1 MTTLQSITRA
11 RAETFR
17 TRMRKLAA
25 ALGAVAAMLLP
36 AAAWGMD
43 SAFKPTTD
51 RAGQVLPLPPIPYL
65 ESMQWMSWKPSQP
78 LLRIDTLLGPA
89 TPEIIFQAPSWDPR
103 TLEATS

>member
-11 RAETFR
+11 RAETLR
-17 TRMRKLAA
+17 ARMRKLAA

-43 SAFKPTTD
+43 SAFKPAPD
-51 RAGQVLPLPPIPYL
+51 RADQALRLPAIPYL

-89 TPEIIFQAPSWDPR
+89 TPEIIFQTPSWAQR
-103 TLEATS
+103 TPDATS